1 MTLLALYLQFFKF
14 GSLAFGGGYTI
25 FPLLFD
31 TFVTQTKM
39 LTADAFGNLV
49 SIAQM
54 TPGPVTINLATFVG
68 FIKGGVWASIIAS
81 LGLIS
86 PSLIFTGLALFF
98 MKKYQESWFVEGFL
112 KGAHLVAFVMILY
125 AIVLFMNMSVFSE
138 SWPLSDIFKTI
149 ASGHFVGPENYHI
162 NGIELGV
169 ATVAFFLMQKKV
181 PVTRLLL
188 GAALF
193 GLIVSFF

>member
-1 MTLLALYLQFFKF
+1 MTLLALYFQFFKF

-31 TFVTQTKM
+31 TFVNQTQMFTS
-39 LTADAFGNLV
+39 DAFGNLI

-54 TPGPVTINLATFVG
+54 TPGPVTINVATFVG
-68 FIKGGVWASIIAS
+68 FIKGGVLASIIAS

-86 PSLIFTGLALFF
+86 PSLIFTGLALSL
-98 MKKYQESWFVEGFL
+98 MKKYHNSWFVQGFL

-125 AIVLFMNMSVFSE
+125 AIVLFMNMSIFPE
-138 SWPLSDIFKTI
+138 AWPLLDIFKTCI
-149 ASGHFVGPENYHI
+149 SGHFVGPKNYHI
-162 NGIELGV
+162 NWVELGV
-169 ATVAFFLMQKKV
+169 AIVAFILMQKKIS
-181 PVTRLLL
+181 VTRLLL

-193 GLIVSFF
+193 GLGISFL

>member
-1 MTLLALYLQFFKF
+1 MTLLALYFQFFKF

-31 TFVTQTKM
+31 TFVTKTQM
-39 LTADAFGNLV
+39 FTADAFGNLI

-54 TPGPVTINLATFVG
+54 TPGPVTINVATFVG
-68 FIKGGVWASIIAS
+68 FLKGGVWASLVAS

-86 PSLIFTGLALFF
+86 PSLIFTGLALFL
-98 MKKYQESWFVEGFL
+98 MKKYRNSWFVQGFL
-112 KGAHLVAFVMILY
+112 KGAHLVALIMILY
-125 AIVLFMNMSVFSE
+125 TIILFTNMSIFPE
-138 SWPLSDIFKTI
+138 PWPLADIFKTI
-149 ASGHFVGPENYHI
+149 TSGYFVGPKGYHV
-162 NGIELGV
+162 NWLELAV
-169 ATVAFFLMQKKV
+169 AVVAFTLVQKKI

-193 GLIVSFF
+193 GLGISFL